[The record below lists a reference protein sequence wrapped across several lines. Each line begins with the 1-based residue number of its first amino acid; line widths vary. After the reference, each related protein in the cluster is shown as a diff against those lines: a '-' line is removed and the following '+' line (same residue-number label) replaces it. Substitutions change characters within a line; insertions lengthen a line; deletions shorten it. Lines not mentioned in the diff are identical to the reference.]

1 MSLENVIKFESILS
15 LPDGDTYFNRFQFI
29 ESVMNSKNYVDYYSK
44 KISDDQLM
52 EVMSLLSTELVASNI
67 DDAKRIAK
75 IALAMDAYLIGVDFI
90 WAIHQHK
97 YTASH
102 ILLIS

>member
-1 MSLENVIKFESILS
+1 
-15 LPDGDTYFNRFQFI
+15 
-29 ESVMNSKNYVDYYSK
+29 MNSKNYVDYYSK

-90 WAIHQHK
+90 
-97 YTASH
+97 
-102 ILLIS
+102 